1 MKRRQF
7 ITLISGAATAWP
19 VAARAQQQP
28 TPLKP
33 MILKPMPVV
42 GYLFAGSPEQ
52 STNLLSAFRKG
63 LNEAGYIEG
72 QNVTIEYRW
81 AHADDSRL
89 PELVADLVRQ
99 RVTVIVTPGS
109 TPAALAAKTA
119 TTTIPIVFGIGLDPV
134 RVGLVDSLNRPGGNV
149 TGVSYIQTELTE
161 KRLGLLHELLPK
173 AARFAVLVNSS
184 NPSTEPVAKEAQ
196 AGAVVIGG
204 QVEVF
209 TTATNRDI
217 DAIFARLAENPADAL
232 LVNADPLFFT
242 RRVQLVALAAR
253 HALPTMYP
261 NREYVEIGGLMSY
274 GPKLTDQF
282 GQVGVYVG
290 RILKGEKPADLPVM
304 LPTDL
309 EFVINLQTAKVIG
322 LTVPPNLLA
331 RADEVIE

>member
-1 MKRRQF
+1 MKRREF
-7 ITLISGAATAWP
+7 ITALGVSAAWP
-19 VAARAQQQP
+19 VVGRAQQQP

-63 LNEAGYIEG
+63 LSEAGYIEG
-72 QNVTIEYRW
+72 QNVTIEYYW
-81 AHADDSRL
+81 ANTDDSRL
-89 PELVADLVRQ
+89 PELVADLVR
-99 RVTVIVTPGS
+99 RGVTVIATPGS
-109 TPAALAAKTA
+109 TPAALAAKAA

-134 RVGLVDSLNRPGGNV
+134 QVGLVDSLNRPGGNV

-173 AARFAVLVNSS
+173 ATRFAVLVNSS
-184 NPSTEPVAKEAQ
+184 NPSTELVTKEAQ

-204 QVEVF
+204 QIEVL

-217 DAIFARLAENPADAL
+217 DAIFARLAQNPADAL

-242 RRVQLVALAAR
+242 RRVQLVTLAAR

-282 GQVGVYVG
+282 GQVGIYVG

-304 LPTDL
+304 LPTGL
-309 EFVINLQTAKVIG
+309 EFVVNLQTAKVFG